1 MNYPYYRQLLRIDP
15 STSSFDWLITQY
27 NERENITESRSNQSG
42 TTSVVGTTTN
52 NGTSESTSNSN
63 GTSNVISKNNG
74 TSESSST
81 STGTSNVVSK
91 NDGTSKDTTTGSTTG
106 NNQGFERQTGLSRVS
121 PMSSDYTTDD
131 MKERNNDKITVGDQ
145 SIRGYAHGMP
155 YANIKNPSAT
165 SDTLTENGS
174 LSAGTSETTTN
185 GTTTANGTTDT
196 TDSSTG
202 TVTGTTTDNG
212 TTTTADSSTGTVT
225 GTTTDNGTTTTADSS
240 TGTVTGTTNNTAT
253 NNSSTTGRNSNEAN
267 ATVHEIS
274 SGRSQAIAEV
284 LSQARGY
291 ILNSK
296 AWVFLYKELD
306 MCFCQS
312 YLESEDE

>member
-225 GTTTDNGTTTTADSS
+225 GTT
-240 TGTVTGTTNNTAT
+240 NNTAT